1 MLFIPH
7 DTVFRSGRCDKLGM
21 GMAAD
26 LTDNLKGALLMMASM
41 AAFTLN
47 DTFVKALSGTVPL
60 NQLLFLRGLL
70 TTFFVG
76 ILAWRLGAFGRSI
89 PRRDWQLVGLRLIAE
104 IGAAYFFLTALFNM
118 PLANV
123 TAILQSLPLVVT
135 LSAALF
141 FKEPLGW
148 RRLSAIL
155 IGLCGVLLIVRPGT
169 EGFTLYSLYALI
181 AVGFVTMRDLC
192 TRKLSAETPSMLVTF
207 LTSGAVMVF
216 FGIGS
221 AMDDWVPVDARAALF
236 ILCASVMI
244 IGGYLFSIMV
254 MRVGEIS
261 FVTPFR
267 YTGLIWA
274 LVLGWAVFG
283 DWPKPITLLGAA
295 IVVGS
300 GVFMLYRERQL
311 ARAGRL
317 PA

>member
-1 MLFIPH
+1 M
-7 DTVFRSGRCDKLGM
+7 T
-21 GMAAD
+21 AAAF
-26 LTDNLKGALLMMASM
+26 TDNFKGALLMMASM

-47 DTFVKALSGTVPL
+47 DTFVKALSGELPL
-60 NQLLFLRGLL
+60 FQLLFLRGIL
-70 TTFFVG
+70 TTALVG
-76 ILAWRLGAFGRSI
+76 LLAWRLGALSRRI
-89 PRRDWQLVGLRLIAE
+89 PRRDWQLVGLRLVAE

-135 LSAALF
+135 LSAALLF
-141 FKEPLGW
+141 SEPLGW

-169 EGFTLYSLYALI
+169 EGFTLYSVYALI

-192 TRKLSAETPSMLVTF
+192 TRRLSPETPSMLVTF

-216 FGIGS
+216 FGLGS
-221 AMDDWVPVDARAALF
+221 VVDSWVPLDGGAALK
-236 ILCASVMI
+236 IVGASVMVF
-244 IGGYLFSIMV
+244 GGYLFSIMV

-283 DWPKPITLLGAA
+283 DWPAPVTMMGAA

-300 GVFMLYRERQL
+300 GIFMLYRERQL
-311 ARAGRL
+311 SRGGKTVGA
-317 PA
+317 

>member
-1 MLFIPH
+1 M
-7 DTVFRSGRCDKLGM
+7 T
-21 GMAAD
+21 AAG
-26 LTDNLKGALLMMASM
+26 LSDNFKGALLMMASM

-47 DTFVKALSGTVPL
+47 DTFVKMLAGTLPL
-60 NQLLFLRGLL
+60 FQLLFLRGLL
-70 TTFFVG
+70 TTLLVG
-76 ILAWRLGAFGRSI
+76 VLAWRMGAFSRMI
-89 PRRDWQLVGLRLIAE
+89 PRRDWQLVGLRLVAE

-123 TAILQSLPLVVT
+123 TAILQSLPLIVT
-135 LSAALF
+135 LAATLV

-148 RRLSAIL
+148 RRMGAIL
-155 IGLCGVLLIVRPGT
+155 IGLVGVMLIVRPGT

-181 AVGFVTMRDLC
+181 AVCFVTMRDLC

-216 FGIGS
+216 FGLGS
-221 AMDDWVPVDARAALF
+221 VMDDWAPLDLRAAVLV
-236 ILCASVMI
+236 LSASVMI

-274 LVLGWAVFG
+274 LVLGWVVFG
-283 DWPKPITLLGAA
+283 DWPETLTLVGAA
-295 IVVGS
+295 IVVGT
-300 GVFMLYRERQL
+300 GIFKLYRERQL
-311 ARAGRL
+311 ARRGRL
-317 PA
+317 PV